1 MANWAGETLINNCS
15 GKSIGINATGLDDV
29 GEVKPPERLTI
40 KITCQSRS

>member
-29 GEVKPPERLTI
+29 GEVKPQ
-40 KITCQSRS
+40 KD